1 VKFKDCDCETSAIHV
16 IKMCCYRV
24 PRSRSVHTVDVS
36 PSRESPKS
44 ETPSRF
50 PRAKSIAQIEA
61 SPNYSTF
68 RDFTW

>member
-1 VKFKDCDCETSAIHV
+1 M
-16 IKMCCYRV
+16 IKICCYRV

-36 PSRESPKS
+36 PSRESQIS
-44 ETPSRF
+44 GTPAYF
-50 PRAKSIAQIEA
+50 PRAKSIAQFEA